1 MCLKQELKHR
11 SKNTNPKIKN
21 LKITIF
27 SIQQY
32 HQIRKTQQN
41 PSHLKGNQQTHLIFS
56 NPANPTKSIS
66 FKNKPS
72 KPSKPISFSQTQQ
85 NPSHLK
91 ANPANPFH
99 LKGNPANP
107 PKANPNSV
115 AMLPANELFSD
126 RKLVP
131 LQLSSVKRERAH
143 PPENRIAHPPENHR
157 PIVNPLARLD

>member
-1 MCLKQELKHR
+1 MCLKQELKLR

-56 NPANPTKSIS
+56 NPANPAKSIS
-66 FKNKPS
+66 FKN

-91 ANPANPFH
+91 ANPANPSHFLKPSKPSKIH
-99 LKGNPANP
+99 L
-107 PKANPNSV
+107 
-115 AMLPANELFSD
+115 
-126 RKLVP
+126 
-131 LQLSSVKRERAH
+131 
-143 PPENRIAHPPENHR
+143 I
-157 PIVNPLARLD
+157 

>member
-1 MCLKQELKHR
+1 MCLKQELKLR

-56 NPANPTKSIS
+56 NPANPAKSIS

-107 PKANPNSV
+107 PKANPDSV
-115 AMLPANELFSD
+115 AMLLANELFSD
-126 RKLVP
+126 GKLVP
-131 LQLSSVKRERAH
+131 LQLSRRSNVREH
-143 PPENRIAHPPENHR
+143 IHLKIA
-157 PIVNPLARLD
+157 